1 MAQLYENSYELEQYR
16 DKTLSLYEKGCK
28 FGNAFSCANL
38 GNMYTKGEL
47 VDINYVK
54 AAEYYGQACSNKDGL
69 GCYKAAEMYL
79 KEYAGLEVD
88 YEKSMDYYQ
97 KACELSISAGCTNL
111 GIMYEEGKGDD
122 VDLEMAAAYYGL
134 ACNLK
139 DANGCYYLGI
149 AYEKGLGV
157 EKEEQKSKELYRVA
171 CSLGQTDA
179 CGSIINNTIK

>member
-1 MAQLYENSYELEQYR
+1 
-16 DKTLSLYEKGCK
+16 
-28 FGNAFSCANL
+28 
-38 GNMYTKGEL
+38 
-47 VDINYVK
+47 
-54 AAEYYGQACSNKDGL
+54 
-69 GCYKAAEMYL
+69 
-79 KEYAGLEVD
+79 
-88 YEKSMDYYQ
+88 
-97 KACELSISAGCTNL
+97 
-111 GIMYEEGKGDD
+111 MYEEGKGDD